1 MASGRSP
8 GHGGRSN
15 AFTGAEDTCYFF
27 EVQLPSARAYAV
39 AAGADASASAAATE
53 IARRKAAAAAEEVLL
68 GPTGAL
74 KRFSGA
80 EGGDCRFEKII

>member
-1 MASGRSP
+1 
-8 GHGGRSN
+8 
-15 AFTGAEDTCYFF
+15 
-27 EVQLPSARAYAV
+27 V

>member
-27 EVQLPSARAYAV
+27 EVQLPSARA
-39 AAGADASASAAATE
+39 ATE
-53 IARRKAAAAAEEVLL
+53 IARRKAAAGAEEVLL

-80 EGGDCRFEKII
+80 EGGDWRFEKII